1 MHHHFKLLCQEKEE
15 EQCETAGCAS
25 GERREGDRATTKEGD
40 TEPDRLERDGSYD
53 WPFPFPSQTPLPL
66 PSCRPCENKGLSS
79 ILSSSRRRLP
89 SLALSFFLP
98 KECWI
103 DFSSSNQ
110 GLVSGLRGGCKM
122 GMVLRERGMAETE
135 VIHVAAEIQSC
146 FAFFLKCFIKEEDEF
161 LCLGMSFLP
170 KESVFISEICET
182 LCIMYICAILYP
194 LYIYGAV
201 AKLFIVVRME
211 NTVYNL
217 GSAFNSTLISNMNIG
232 YNPALCNPEAKI
244 TPSQSELHRYY
255 HFSAD
260 SDSTLQKGT
269 GTLFGT
275 ELEVTMWWKIWVHN
289 YKERKRGWMQSFSL
303 SISFLS
309 QFTSLVVG
317 VRLPPQGLIILGLN
331 SKVRVGFRGGRGW
344 GAPVNCGA
352 AQLFLYKMTATTT
365 LSKSDGS
372 GCSICVNLPVQLDS
386 AMFSK

>member
-1 MHHHFKLLCQEKEE
+1 
-15 EQCETAGCAS
+15 
-25 GERREGDRATTKEGD
+25 
-40 TEPDRLERDGSYD
+40 
-53 WPFPFPSQTPLPL
+53 
-66 PSCRPCENKGLSS
+66 
-79 ILSSSRRRLP
+79 
-89 SLALSFFLP
+89 
-98 KECWI
+98 
-103 DFSSSNQ
+103 
-110 GLVSGLRGGCKM
+110 M

-135 VIHVAAEIQSC
+135 VMELGVGIP
-146 FAFFLKCFIKEEDEF
+146 KIKGCCQWV
-161 LCLGMSFLP
+161 LISAMSMIGMLQ
-170 KESVFISEICET
+170 
-182 LCIMYICAILYP
+182 
-194 LYIYGAV
+194 
-201 AKLFIVVRME
+201 E

-217 GSAFNSTLISNMNIG
+217 GSAFDSTLISNMNIG

-244 TPSQSELHRYY
+244 TLSQSELHRRWYY

-260 SDSTLQKGT
+260 FDSTLQKGT

-289 YKERKRGWMQSFSL
+289 YKERKRGWVQSFSL

-309 QFTSLVVG
+309 QFASLVVG

-331 SKVRVGFRGGRGW
+331 SKVRVWGNKGAGCARRVQDVRVGCRGFRGGRGW

-352 AQLFLYKMTATTT
+352 AQLFLYKMSFIPALIHLNPTAATTT